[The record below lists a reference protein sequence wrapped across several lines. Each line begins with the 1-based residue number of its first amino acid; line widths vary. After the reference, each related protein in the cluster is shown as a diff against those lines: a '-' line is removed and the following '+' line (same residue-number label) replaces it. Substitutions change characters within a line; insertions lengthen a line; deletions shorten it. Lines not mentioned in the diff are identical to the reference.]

1 MALTDIHDIKS
12 LEIIGMDPAWIRI
25 AAYTFLTA
33 AAIAAAIYIWK
44 KFRKRMVKHVVAS
57 LPPDEAALKQL
68 DGLTDV
74 ENIDGKEFYFQLSA
88 IVRNYIEGRFG
99 IHAPEMTTEEL
110 LPRIDALEIAKEMQ
124 KELKDLLRSSEPV
137 KFAGFPAIVSTMKR
151 DLFFTIN
158 FVKETALPPASQERN
173 DSNGSKIRHQS

>member
-1 MALTDIHDIKS
+1 MQLTDIHDIKS
-12 LEIIGMDPAWIRI
+12 LEIIGMDPAWIRMS
-25 AAYTFLTA
+25 AYIFLA
-33 AAIAAAIYIWK
+33 AAVIAAAVYFWK
-44 KFRKRMVKHVVAS
+44 KLKKRMVKHTAAPM
-57 LPPDEAALKQL
+57 PPDKAALKQL
-68 DGLTDV
+68 DGLTDI

-110 LPRIDALEIAKEMQ
+110 LPRIDELELEKEMQ
-124 KELKDLLRSSEPV
+124 KELKELLCSSDPE

-158 FVKETALPPASQERN
+158 FVKETALPPANQERN
-173 DSNGSKIRHQS
+173 YSNGSKIRHQS